1 MTEGFDTIYMAD
13 FDEITQT
20 SELFLPKSIEDG
32 VYNFYTEVAYDS
44 YYARAGR
51 MIEVGEGDMLE
62 ELLDVSFDLASA
74 DIENSKDLS
83 AFINFDSFGEI
94 PANVNLTFTIL
105 DESGNEVYR
114 DGTNIMVATQQFLK
128 WDYWG
133 LYIPDGDYVAVLDSV
148 YGEGVRNRFSQS
160 FTIRKKAFITGDVIG
175 RLGEGSGLVVL
186 IIIAILIIGLIIYW
200 ERNELKNLLYVE
212 EKWIIKYKVSI
223 ATVILFAILFGIVFY
238 LKNYYIYLVGLFG
251 IFLVVFL
258 YKALKTRDK
267 SRGFNGIVPKTGR
280 RIVRVRG
287 GPGWF
292 KRMWIRFSENIAEAG
307 KERKEEKGV
316 LAKGPKYR
324 SALMEPESSRKKTS
338 FCFVEFFK
346 KFRLKKKSKVKGAM
360 GAKEKSRK
368 IKNYF
373 VRFYF
378 GVISKAKEI
387 KKEMRMKEIER
398 RKREMFEMRV
408 EAKRK
413 RVEAEKIE
421 KTKRIEAKIAEEKQR
436 TERLKAEEA
445 RIIEEKAAGERKRLE
460 ILEAKENERRRVRE
474 KLVSERKRKVMFRNV
489 SNYFV
494 SLSSRIRVGLKA
506 REMRLEKERK
516 FGLEAKR
523 LELKRLEEEKQIQVL
538 KSRDEAKRRDAERLV
553 LAKRSAK
560 RRKELKRR
568 ALMFFSKIRKRLH
581 ERNLARKRKEEE
593 GKKEALK
600 LKLKLIETEKEKV
613 ELLKLKRLEDEKRER
628 ILLREKKMG
637 EEESRKRLE
646 KLERIK
652 EGVEGLEEIEKKT
665 SKFFNVLDA
674 IKKSFR
680 IRPKKKNEE
689 LLRPYLKPVPKNV
702 VDNRNRVLEK
712 PYVVPER
719 VSLKEKFFRTFFKK
733 KNPVLDSKNIEEKK
747 EIVREDLPSLVSLDK
762 VSSNKSSSQ
771 VFDKQKLDSIIDSL
785 DKEKPLGFKPLPSF
799 TDKIEDV
806 SSESVVPSEQD
817 KKDDSTKYRRNNY

>member
-1 MTEGFDTIYMAD
+1 VTEGFDTIYMAD

-238 LKNYYIYLVGLFG
+238 LKNYYIYLIGLLG

-258 YKALKTRDK
+258 YKALKM
-267 SRGFNGIVPKTGR
+267 RGKFKRTVPKTGR
-280 RIVRVRG
+280 KIVKVRG

-307 KERKEEKGV
+307 KGKKEEKKV
-316 LAKGPKYR
+316 LVKEPKYR

-338 FCFVEFFK
+338 FSFVEFFK
-346 KFRLKKKSKVKGAM
+346 KFRLKKKSKAKGDM
-360 GAKEKSRK
+360 GVKEKFRK

-373 VRFYF
+373 ARFYF
-378 GVISKAKEI
+378 GVMSKAKEI

-398 RKREMFEMRV
+398 RKREMFEMRI
-408 EAKRK
+408 EAERK
-413 RVEAEKIE
+413 RVEAEKAQ
-421 KTKRIEAKIAEEKQR
+421 KAKRIETKIAEEKQR

-460 ILEAKENERRRVRE
+460 ILEAKENERRKARE
-474 KLVSERKRKVMFRNV
+474 RLVSEKKRIAMFRNV

-494 SLSSRIRVGLKA
+494 SLSNRIRVGFKA

-516 FGLEAKR
+516 VGLEEKR
-523 LELKRLEEEKQIQVL
+523 LELKRLEEEKRIQIL
-538 KSRDEAKRRDAERLV
+538 KSRDEEKRRDAERLI
-553 LAKRSAK
+553 LAKRRAK

-593 GKKEALK
+593 KKEEALK
-600 LKLKLIETEKEKV
+600 LKLKLIGIEKEKV
-613 ELLKLKRLEDEKRER
+613 ELLKLKKIEEEKRER

-637 EEESRKRLE
+637 EEESRKKLE

-652 EGVEGLEEIEKKT
+652 ESVEGLEEIEKKKT
-665 SKFFNVLDA
+665 SKFFNVLDV

-689 LLRPYLKPVPKNV
+689 LLRPYLKPVSKNV

-712 PYVVPER
+712 PYVIPER

-762 VSSNKSSSQ
+762 VSNNKFSNQ

-785 DKEKPLGFKPLPSF
+785 ENEKPLGFKPLPSF

-806 SSESVVPSEQD
+806 SSKPAVPSELD